1 MPARLPE
8 SLPGLPENSRS
19 GDRQR
24 GGAANGDAMQAPDT
38 SQTAPPRRDDAGT
51 FKITD
56 RDITGMTLCAEQYG
70 APYDLLAAAL
80 DVTVDRLR
88 GIVLRWRHAGYAT
101 TGGLGR
107 GPAWCWLTPDG
118 MQLLGLPY
126 PAREPAAGRLAHI
139 RAVLATRLWFQA
151 GQDYTSGQAWW
162 RSERRIRAA
171 NGNQAGTT
179 HVPDAEVHWP
189 SLDDAPY
196 AGQIWAIEAE
206 LTPKPL
212 PRTIAIMQDLLARPS
227 DYTTGPGA
235 DPEAR
240 YGQIVYLTAP
250 AAAPT
255 VTRAIAALPAPLQ
268 TRMTAHDLPP
278 GALQ

>member
-1 MPARLPE
+1 
-8 SLPGLPENSRS
+8 
-19 GDRQR
+19 
-24 GGAANGDAMQAPDT
+24 MQARET
-38 SQTAPPRRDDAGT
+38 SEAQPLRRDDAGT

-56 RDITGMTLCAEQYG
+56 RDITGLALCAEQYG

-80 DVTVDRLR
+80 EVTVDRLR

-118 MQLLGLPY
+118 MRLLGLPY
-126 PAREPAAGRLAHI
+126 TATEPVVTRLAHT
-139 RAVLATRLWFQA
+139 RAVLATRLWLQS
-151 GQDYTSGQAWW
+151 GEVYQDGQAWW

-171 NGNQAGTT
+171 TGGQAGTA
-179 HVPDAEVHWP
+179 HIPDAEVHWP
-189 SLDDAPY
+189 SLDGSPY

-212 PRTIAIMQDLLARPS
+212 DRTTAIMRELLARTS
-227 DYTTGPGA
+227 DYSPGSS
-235 DPEAR
+235 PGRQAR
-240 YGQIVYLTAP
+240 YGQVVYLTTP

-255 VTRAIAALPAPLQ
+255 VAHAITELPPALQARIQ
-268 TRMTAHDLPP
+268 TRDLPP
-278 GALQ
+278 GATR

>member
-1 MPARLPE
+1 M
-8 SLPGLPENSRS
+8 
-19 GDRQR
+19 
-24 GGAANGDAMQAPDT
+24 M
-38 SQTAPPRRDDAGT
+38 
-51 FKITD
+51 
-56 RDITGMTLCAEQYG
+56 LCAEQYG

-107 GPAWCWLTPDG
+107 GPAWCWLTPAG
-118 MQLLGLPY
+118 MRLLGVSY
-126 PAREPAAGRLAHI
+126 PAREPAAGRLAHV
-139 RAVLATRLWFQA
+139 RAVLAVRLWLQA
-151 GQDYTSGQAWW
+151 GQDYQDGQAWW

-171 NGNQAGTT
+171 SGGQAGSA

-189 SLDDAPY
+189 SLDDSPH

-212 PRTIAIMQDLLARPS
+212 PRTIGIMQELLARTG
-227 DYTTGPGA
+227 DYGA
-235 DPEAR
+235 ASGQDQEPR
-240 YGQIVYLTAP
+240 YGQVLYLTAP

-268 TRMTAHDLPP
+268 ARITAHDLPP
-278 GALQ
+278 GAAQ

>member
-1 MPARLPE
+1 VRLPE
-8 SLPGLPENSRS
+8 LLPGLPENGRS
-19 GDRQR
+19 GDRQPA
-24 GGAANGDAMQAPDT
+24 GAGKGDAMQAPET
-38 SQTAPPRRDDAGT
+38 NETALPRRDDAGT
-51 FKITD
+51 VKITD
-56 RDITGMTLCAEQYG
+56 RDITGMMLCAEQYG
-70 APYDLLAAAL
+70 APYDLLATAL

-88 GIVLRWRHAGYAT
+88 GIVQRWRHAGYAQ

-107 GPAWCWLTPDG
+107 GPAWCWLTPAG
-118 MQLLGLPY
+118 MGLLGLPY

-139 RAVLATRLWFQA
+139 RAVLAVRLWLQSGEDYA
-151 GQDYTSGQAWW
+151 GGRAWW

-171 NGNQAGTT
+171 TGHQAGTA

-189 SLDDAPY
+189 SLDDSPH

-212 PRTIAIMQDLLARPS
+212 PRTTGIMQALLARTS
-227 DYTTGPGA
+227 DYGPGDA
-235 DPEAR
+235 GGREAR
-240 YGQIVYLTAP
+240 YGQVLYLTAP

-268 TRMTAHDLPP
+268 ARMTTRDLPP
-278 GALQ
+278 GAAQ

>member
-1 MPARLPE
+1 LARLPE
-8 SLPGLPENSRS
+8 LLPNLPENSRS
-19 GDRQR
+19 GDRHHVR
-24 GGAANGDAMQAPDT
+24 AGKGDAMQAPQT
-38 SQTAPPRRDDAGT
+38 SDTAPARRDDAGT

-56 RDITGMTLCAEQYG
+56 RDITGMMLCAEQYG

-107 GPAWCWLTPDG
+107 GPAWCWLTPAG
-118 MQLLGLPY
+118 MRLLGVSY
-126 PAREPAAGRLAHI
+126 PAREPAAGRLAHV
-139 RAVLATRLWFQA
+139 RAVLAVRLWLQA
-151 GQDYTSGQAWW
+151 GQDYQDGQAWW

-171 NGNQAGTT
+171 SGGQAGSA

-189 SLDDAPY
+189 SLDDSPH

-212 PRTIAIMQDLLARPS
+212 ARTVGIMRGMLTRTS
-227 DYTTGPGA
+227 DYGPAGT
-235 DPEAR
+235 PTIEAR
-240 YGQIVYLTAP
+240 YAQIVYLTAP
-250 AAAPT
+250 AA
-255 VTRAIAALPAPLQ
+255 VSIVSRSIGNLPEPLQ
-268 TRMTAHDLPP
+268 ARMVARNLPP
-278 GALQ
+278 GAVP